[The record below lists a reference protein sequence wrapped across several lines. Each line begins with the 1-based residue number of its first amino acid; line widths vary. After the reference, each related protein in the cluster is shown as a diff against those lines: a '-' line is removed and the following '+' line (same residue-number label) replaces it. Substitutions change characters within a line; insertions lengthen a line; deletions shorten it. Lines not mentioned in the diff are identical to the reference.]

1 MPESRPVA
9 DFFDHEYL
17 HFAMHTVESRAIPSL
32 VDGFKPSQ
40 RKIAFAA
47 NRIWKTGSEK
57 PLKVNSLGSQAAAM
71 SMYHHGSLDD
81 TIVFMT
87 QEWKN
92 SLSIFDGI
100 GQFGSLR
107 AQTPGA
113 PRYIHVRAN
122 RNFRRLY
129 KDFELVDPQYEEG
142 EEIEPK
148 FFLPIIPPVLLN
160 GGSGIAVGFA
170 TNILNRKPLDVVEA
184 CIEVLKTG
192 KVRRSLVPWVRDF
205 HGTVESKEGTDRTWL
220 FKGCCEVKNTST
232 VEITEIPP
240 SFAYEAYEAHL
251 DSLVDKGVLHSYED
265 FSSDRVQYLLK
276 LPRQTLAE
284 LLKKDKLIPLLKMWQ
299 QETENITT
307 LDENGRLK
315 IFEKAEDLIVY
326 FVNFRLLY
334 YAKRKAYLLQELD
347 RELNVLDARARFVK
361 AIIDGDLVVAN
372 AKKNDILSRIQE
384 LGIPKQDGSHD
395 FLLSMPVYNLTW
407 EKYQDLLNKI
417 QEAKA
422 ERERVVNTSPAE
434 FYLQDLEDLKRELRK
449 DSNPP
454 SEKSRKRKVSETKDA
469 AGDVSG
475 EDKDKDVFSLFED

>member
-1 MPESRPVA
+1 
-9 DFFDHEYL
+9 
-17 HFAMHTVESRAIPSL
+17 
-32 VDGFKPSQ
+32 
-40 RKIAFAA
+40 
-47 NRIWKTGSEK
+47 
-57 PLKVNSLGSQAAAM
+57 
-71 SMYHHGSLDD
+71 
-81 TIVFMT
+81 
-87 QEWKN
+87 
-92 SLSIFDGI
+92 
-100 GQFGSLR
+100 
-107 AQTPGA
+107 
-113 PRYIHVRAN
+113 
-122 RNFRRLY
+122 
-129 KDFELVDPQYEEG
+129 
-142 EEIEPK
+142 
-148 FFLPIIPPVLLN
+148 
-160 GGSGIAVGFA
+160 
-170 TNILNRKPLDVVEA
+170 
-184 CIEVLKTG
+184 
-192 KVRRSLVPWVRDF
+192 
-205 HGTVESKEGTDRTWL
+205 
-220 FKGCCEVKNTST
+220 
-232 VEITEIPP
+232 
-240 SFAYEAYEAHL
+240 
-251 DSLVDKGVLHSYED
+251 
-265 FSSDRVQYLLK
+265 
-276 LPRQTLAE
+276 
-284 LLKKDKLIPLLKMWQ
+284 MWQ